1 MPGTV
6 EASMPEH
13 REFGERAPD
22 EAPSLPGEAREHLGR
37 VLRSSLEAE
46 AERPAYLGDPVT
58 PPEFEDQVGRLRSR
72 LAAHEKGPAAVA
84 SALDDL
90 LKG

>member
-1 MPGTV
+1 MA
-6 EASMPEH
+6 EDRDH
-13 REFGERAPD
+13 DERAPD
-22 EAPSLPGEAREHLGR
+22 EAPNLPDEAREHLGR
-37 VLRSSLEAE
+37 VLRSSLEAD

-58 PPEFEDQVGRLRSR
+58 PPEFEDHVDRLRRR
-72 LAAHEKGPAAVA
+72 LAAHEEGPAAVA